1 MTRFTSYINILSLF
15 IVSTAFV
22 YCNISFHEVANTTHA
37 TQSLAMLNS
46 ENIVAINGL
55 DNNSNLTSDSVAV
68 NLMDSQKVIKK
79 THLINNKV
87 GTTLEKKP
95 KKPLILKK
103 IVVL

>member
-1 MTRFTSYINILSLF
+1 MTRFTFYFNILSLF

-22 YCNISFHEVANTTHA
+22 YCNISFHEIANNNHA
-37 TQSLAMLNS
+37 TQSLAMLNG
-46 ENIVAINGL
+46 EKIVAINGL

-79 THLINNKV
+79 THLMNDKV
-87 GTTLEKKP
+87 GATLEKKP